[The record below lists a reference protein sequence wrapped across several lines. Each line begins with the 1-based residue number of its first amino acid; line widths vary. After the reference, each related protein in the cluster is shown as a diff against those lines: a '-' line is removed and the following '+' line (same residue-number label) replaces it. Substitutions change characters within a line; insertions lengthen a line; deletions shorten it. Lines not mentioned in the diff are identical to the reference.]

1 MMKKMI
7 TLPTLPISPGCYLFK
22 DEEEHI
28 LYIGKAKNLKKRVNS
43 YFQKTNLDSK
53 TRNLVSRIDD
63 VEVIA
68 TDTEYEALVL
78 ENTLVKQ
85 HQPKYNIRLKDAK
98 SFAFIQVTEET
109 FPRVLLARGDHSRG
123 RYYGPFVSAAE
134 RDYILQFLRKTFH
147 LRTCKKLPKK
157 PCLRYHI
164 HLCDAPC
171 IDGITTEEYEE
182 RIDHVK
188 DILSGRSP
196 EVITTLQH
204 QMDQAS
210 SQQHYERALL
220 LRNQLSA
227 IEHLT
232 ERQNMQRMK
241 TYNEDIINYV
251 IRDNKVYLIVFN
263 IHKGT
268 LVNKNEFV
276 FDEYDDFFEEFLTQF
291 YAENPIPKELILPTS
306 VSSSVQE
313 FLSYLKQKKVRCIV
327 PQRGEKKQL
336 LNLVLKNIDISFFS
350 ETDKIKQLQQRLNL
364 QETPIVIECFDISHI
379 SGTSTVGSMV
389 QFRNGKPDKSNY
401 RRFKIRTVKG
411 GDDFSALAEI
421 VRRRYYRL
429 VQNHEQFPDLIII
442 DGGKGQ
448 LNAALHELE
457 KYEIHTPIIAIA
469 KKLEEIYVPGKKNP
483 MQLKHTDKALHFIQE
498 IRDEAHRFAI
508 KYNRLIRRK
517 EVIP

>member
-1 MMKKMI
+1 M
-7 TLPTLPISPGCYLFK
+7 
-22 DEEEHI
+22 
-28 LYIGKAKNLKKRVNS
+28 
-43 YFQKTNLDSK
+43 
-53 TRNLVSRIDD
+53 
-63 VEVIA
+63 
-68 TDTEYEALVL
+68 
-78 ENTLVKQ
+78 
-85 HQPKYNIRLKDAK
+85 
-98 SFAFIQVTEET
+98 TEET

-251 IRDNKVYLIVFN
+251 IRDLSLI
-263 IHKGT
+263 
-268 LVNKNEFV
+268 
-276 FDEYDDFFEEFLTQF
+276 
-291 YAENPIPKELILPTS
+291 
-306 VSSSVQE
+306 
-313 FLSYLKQKKVRCIV
+313 
-327 PQRGEKKQL
+327 
-336 LNLVLKNIDISFFS
+336 
-350 ETDKIKQLQQRLNL
+350 
-364 QETPIVIECFDISHI
+364 HI
-379 SGTSTVGSMV
+379 
-389 QFRNGKPDKSNY
+389 
-401 RRFKIRTVKG
+401 
-411 GDDFSALAEI
+411 
-421 VRRRYYRL
+421 
-429 VQNHEQFPDLIII
+429 
-442 DGGKGQ
+442 
-448 LNAALHELE
+448 
-457 KYEIHTPIIAIA
+457 
-469 KKLEEIYVPGKKNP
+469 
-483 MQLKHTDKALHFIQE
+483 
-498 IRDEAHRFAI
+498 
-508 KYNRLIRRK
+508 
-517 EVIP
+517 